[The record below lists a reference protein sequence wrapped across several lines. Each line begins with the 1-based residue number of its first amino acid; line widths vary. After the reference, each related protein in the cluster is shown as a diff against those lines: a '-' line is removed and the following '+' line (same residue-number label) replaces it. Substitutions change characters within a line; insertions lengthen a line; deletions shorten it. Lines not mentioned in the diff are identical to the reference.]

1 MTYHQLCSRT
11 QYNFGQRKRVC
22 RYCLIC
28 WYICVNVIKTVRRCR
43 FWSKL
48 CPRQINKR
56 REYKFRWFLEDRRQ
70 TFKKV
75 RKTVKLQREGERERE
90 REGECKKRNGKRAK
104 LESNFDAYSSHP
116 HYFARTK
123 KKSSK
128 NFFPLSKEWGKKG
141 FAGQRLNLT
150 TKFKNVASCCYLLF
164 VTVSIIFLSLHFVQR
179 LASQNS
185 RYIVSSRR
193 L

>member
-56 REYKFRWFLEDRRQ
+56 REYKFRWVLEDRRQ

-90 REGECKKRNGKRAK
+90 KERENVKREMERERNLKAILTLTPPIHIILLGQKKV
-104 LESNFDAYSSHP
+104 F
-116 HYFARTK
+116 K
-123 KKSSK
+123 KT
-128 NFFPLSKEWGKKG
+128 FFPLSKEWEKK
-141 FAGQRLNLT
+141 
-150 TKFKNVASCCYLLF
+150 
-164 VTVSIIFLSLHFVQR
+164 VSL
-179 LASQNS
+179 
-185 RYIVSSRR
+185 VSV
-193 L
+193 